1 MDGSPVRCRLT
12 SAIFLALLAAHNLPG
27 AEADSH
33 SRTDPVLSLRQL
45 NERRLPN
52 LEAAH
57 AGERAVIRGTV
68 NSRPFRFRGYSILT
82 IEDSTAGAALQTP
95 AEDPQGLQAY
105 RPGDEIEA
113 HGVVSMV
120 DGMVV
125 LVPGQ
130 IALLGRL
137 SPPQATEVS
146 SIPGAA
152 YLGRL
157 VRVSGRIRH
166 SASAASGDYLILEQ
180 PGGTLNV
187 FMPTGPEGSGGGF
200 GPVRVG
206 DQIAVTGVGFE
217 YCTHP
222 PFNRGYQVMVPSSAL
237 LTEKAGAHGI
247 SPVFVLGFMALMALV
262 GLFLWRREGR
272 LRVQRERLRKI
283 YQLGEEILGAPS
295 AEAIFKRIK
304 DALPPIL
311 GVTQA
316 RLYLYNRGSK
326 TLDGVSGETGE
337 AISISLSAPPNGP
350 PAGAVACFHY
360 RTLLAIPDVD
370 RSPFPVA
377 GPVGVAAPKSLL
389 FVPMLAQKE
398 VVGVLEL
405 DQDDRQRDFPADE
418 QALAQHLGNQIAV
431 SLRLLSRRS
440 VQEQLFRT
448 EKLAAVGRLI
458 SGIVNDLE
466 SPLSSIGELAE
477 AALERARGGSLER
490 DVSAIANE
498 ARKASS
504 MVARL
509 LSFASEETAEARP
522 VPISSLLRGLID
534 FREGDWKASGIRL
547 RDLTSREPLHV
558 LGSQG
563 QLEQVF
569 LNLLVHVEQSL
580 ADAPVKMLT
589 IRTST
594 LARRLL
600 VEIVFS
606 AGREARDAA
615 ETAAVLG
622 VTRSVIAGH
631 GGEVRLIEGPNE
643 HPRFEIELPLAAT
656 DRAHTTVMPAAPHG
670 DSPRRLTALA
680 IEPDEAVLR
689 QLLGLLAARG
699 YRVVPAEDADN
710 GLELALRMRFDAALC
725 SVHAGGL
732 NWVELSER
740 LQSRVGVFVLLSD
753 RYDPELAADFE
764 GDGRFVLAKPLQESE
779 LIRCLRGIEKTP
791 PAKIIRFKNGV
802 A

>member
-1 MDGSPVRCRLT
+1 V
-12 SAIFLALLAAHNLPG
+12 AAHNLPG
-27 AEADSH
+27 AEADS
-33 SRTDPVLSLRQL
+33 RAQTDPVLSIRQV
-45 NERRLPN
+45 NERRLPD

-68 NSRPFRFRGYSILT
+68 NSRAFRFRSYSILT
-82 IEDSTAGAALQTP
+82 IEDSGGGAALQ
-95 AEDPQGLQAY
+95 AFGEDRQRLEVQQ
-105 RPGDEIEA
+105 PGDEIEA

-125 LVPGQ
+125 LVPDQ
-130 IALLGRL
+130 VTLLARQ
-137 SPPQATEVS
+137 SPPRATELS

-152 YLGRL
+152 HLGRL

-166 SASAASGDYLILEQ
+166 SASAASGDYLVLEQ
-180 PGGTLNV
+180 PGGTFNI
-187 FMPTGPEGSGGGF
+187 FMPTGPVGSGGGF

-206 DQIAVTGVGFE
+206 DEIAVTGVGFE

-222 PFNRGYQVMVPSSAL
+222 PFNRGYQVMVGSSAP
-237 LTEKAGAHGI
+237 LTEMTGAHGI
-247 SPVFVLGFMALMALV
+247 SPVFVLGFLALMALV

-295 AEAIFKRIK
+295 AEAIFKRIE
-304 DALPPIL
+304 DALPSIL
-311 GVTQA
+311 DVTQV
-316 RLYLYNRGSK
+316 RLYVYNRGSK
-326 TLDGVSGETGE
+326 TLDSVSGEIGE
-337 AISISLSAPPNGP
+337 EVSISLSTPPNGP

-360 RTLLAIPDVD
+360 RTLLAIPDID
-370 RSPFPVA
+370 RSPFPVS
-377 GPVGVAAPKSLL
+377 GPAGVASPKSLL

-405 DQDDRQRDFPADE
+405 DQDDRPRDFPADE

-477 AALERARGGSLER
+477 GTLERARGGNLER
-490 DVSAIANE
+490 DVSAIASE

-509 LSFASEETAEARP
+509 LSFASQDAAEARP
-522 VPISSLLRGLID
+522 VPITSLLRGLID

-547 RDLTSREPLHV
+547 RDLTSREPLRV

-580 ADAPVKMLT
+580 ADAPIKVLT
-589 IRTST
+589 IRTSV

-606 AGREARDAA
+606 AGREARDAE

-631 GGEVRLIEGPNE
+631 GGEVRLIEPLNE
-643 HPRFEIELPLAAT
+643 DPRFEIELPLAAA
-656 DRAHTTVMPAAPHG
+656 DRSQTTVMPAAPHS
-670 DSPRRLTALA
+670 DSVRRLTALA

-689 QLLGLLAARG
+689 HLLGLLAARG
-699 YRVVPAEDADN
+699 YRVVPAQDADN
-710 GLELALRMRFDAALC
+710 GLELAQRMRFDVALC
-725 SVHAGGL
+725 SVHASGL

-753 RYDPELAADFE
+753 RYDPELATDFE

-779 LIRCLRGIEKTP
+779 LIRCLRGIERAP

>member
-1 MDGSPVRCRLT
+1 MRQVNERK
-12 SAIFLALLAAHNLPG
+12 LPDLG
-27 AEADSH
+27 AEYAGQ
-33 SRTDPVLSLRQL
+33 R
-45 NERRLPN
+45 
-52 LEAAH
+52 AA
-57 AGERAVIRGTV
+57 IRGTV
-68 NSRPFRFRGYSILT
+68 NSRAFRFRSYTILT
-82 IEDSTAGAALQTP
+82 IEDATGGAALQ
-95 AEDPQGLQAY
+95 AFGDDQQRLEAY
-105 RPGDEIEA
+105 QPGDQIEA

-125 LVPGQ
+125 LAPDR
-130 IALLGRL
+130 ITLLARQA
-137 SPPQATEVS
+137 PPRATLVS

-166 SASAASGDYLILEQ
+166 TASVASGDFLILEQ

-187 FMPTGPEGSGGGF
+187 FMPSGPDGSSGGF
-200 GPVRVG
+200 GPIRLG
-206 DQIAVTGVGFE
+206 DQIEVTGVGFE

-222 PFNRGYQVMVPSSAL
+222 PYNRGYQVMVASSSL
-237 LTEKAGAHGI
+237 LTEKGSVNGI
-247 SPVFVLGFMALMALV
+247 SPAFVLGFLALMALV
-262 GLFLWRREGR
+262 SLFLWRREGR

-283 YQLGEEILGAPS
+283 YQLGEEVLGAPS
-295 AEAIFKRIK
+295 AEAIFKRIE
-304 DALPPIL
+304 DALPSIL
-311 GVTQA
+311 HVT
-316 RLYLYNRGSK
+316 RVRPYLYNRGSK
-326 TLDGVSGETGE
+326 TLDAVSGETGE
-337 AISISLSAPPNGP
+337 AVTISLSTPPNGP

-360 RTLLAIPDVD
+360 RTLLAIPDID
-370 RSPFPVA
+370 RSPFPVSA
-377 GPVGVAAPKSLL
+377 PAGVATPKSLL

-405 DQDDRQRDFPADE
+405 DQDDRPRDFSADE

-431 SLRLLSRRS
+431 ALRLLSRRS

-458 SGIVNDLE
+458 TGIVNDLE
-466 SPLSSIGELAE
+466 TPLSSIGELAD
-477 AALERARGGSLER
+477 AALETARGGSLER

-509 LSFASEETAEARP
+509 VSFASQDAGEARL
-522 VPISSLLRGLID
+522 VPISNLLRGLID
-534 FREGDWKASGIRL
+534 FREGDWKASGIRV
-547 RDLTSREPLHV
+547 RDLTSREPLNV

-580 ADAPVKMLT
+580 ADAPAKVLT
-589 IRTST
+589 VRTSV

-606 AGREARDAA
+606 AGRETRDAE
-615 ETAAVLG
+615 ETASVLG

-631 GGEVRLIEGPNE
+631 GGEVRLIERLNE
-643 HPRFEIELPLAAT
+643 DPRFEIELPLAK
-656 DRAHTTVMPAAPHG
+656 DRAQTTVLPATPHP
-670 DSPRRLTALA
+670 DATRRLTALA
-680 IEPDEAVLR
+680 IEPDEGALR
-689 QLLGLLAARG
+689 HLLGLLAARG
-699 YRVVPAEDADN
+699 YRVVPAQDADI
-710 GLELALRMRFDAALC
+710 GLDLAQRVRFDVVLC
-725 SVHAGGL
+725 SVHASGL

-764 GDGRFVLAKPLQESE
+764 GEGRFVLPKPVQEPE
-779 LIRCLRGIEKTP
+779 LIRCLRGIEKAP

>member
-1 MDGSPVRCRLT
+1 L
-12 SAIFLALLAAHNLPG
+12 LALLAAHNLPG
-27 AEADSH
+27 AEADSRQ
-33 SRTDPVLSLRQL
+33 RTDAFLSLRQL
-45 NERRLPN
+45 NERMPPD

-57 AGERAVIRGTV
+57 AGERAMIRGTV
-68 NSRPFRFRGYSILT
+68 NSRAFRLRGYSILT
-82 IEDSTAGAALQTP
+82 IEDSAAGAALQMFG
-95 AEDPQGLQAY
+95 DDQQQLQAY
-105 RPGDEIEA
+105 QPGDEIEA
-113 HGVVSMV
+113 RGVVSMV

-125 LVPGQ
+125 LVPDG
-130 IALLGRL
+130 ISLLART
-137 SPPQATEVS
+137 SPPQAIEVPS
-146 SIPGAA
+146 LPGAD

-157 VRVSGRIRH
+157 VRVTGRIRH
-166 SASAASGDYLILEQ
+166 SASAASGVYLVLEQ
-180 PGGTLNV
+180 PGGAFNV
-187 FMPTGPEGSGGGF
+187 FMPTGPDGSDGGF
-200 GPVRVG
+200 GAVRVG
-206 DQIAVTGVGFE
+206 DDIEVTGVGFQ

-222 PFNRGYQVMVPSSAL
+222 PFNRGYQVMVGSPAPV
-237 LTEKAGAHGI
+237 TEKPGTHGI
-247 SPVFVLGFMALMALV
+247 SPVFVLGFLALMALV

-272 LRVQRERLRKI
+272 LRAQRERLRKI

-295 AEAIFKRIK
+295 AEAIFKRIE

-311 GVTQA
+311 DVNQV

-326 TLDGVSGETGE
+326 TLDGVSGDTGE
-337 AISISLSAPPNGP
+337 AVSISLSTPPNGP

-360 RTLLAIPDVD
+360 RTLLAIPDID
-370 RSPFPVA
+370 RSPFPVS
-377 GPVGVAAPKSLL
+377 GPAGVAAPKSLL

-398 VVGVLEL
+398 VVGVMEL
-405 DQDDRQRDFPADE
+405 DQDDRPRDFSADE
-418 QALAQHLGNQIAV
+418 QAWAQHLGNQIAV

-477 AALERARGGSLER
+477 GALERARGGNLER
-490 DVSAIANE
+490 DVSAIASE
-498 ARKASS
+498 ARKAAS

-509 LSFASEETAEARP
+509 LSFASEDAAEARP
-522 VPISSLLRGLID
+522 VPISTLLRGLID

-547 RDLTSREPLHV
+547 RDLTSREPLQV

-580 ADAPVKMLT
+580 ADAPTKVLT
-589 IRTST
+589 IRTSV

-606 AGREARDAA
+606 GGREARDAE

-631 GGEVRLIEGPNE
+631 GGEVRLIERLNE
-643 HPRFEIELPLAAT
+643 DPRFEIELPLAAT
-656 DRAHTTVMPAAPHG
+656 DRTQTTVMPAAPHS
-670 DSPRRLTALA
+670 DSVRRLTALA

-689 QLLGLLAARG
+689 QLVGLLAARG
-699 YRVVPAEDADN
+699 YRVVPAPDADN
-710 GLELALRMRFDAALC
+710 GLDMAQRMRFDVALC

-732 NWVELSER
+732 NWVELAER
-740 LQSRVGVFVLLSD
+740 LQSRVGVFILLSD

-764 GDGRFVLAKPLQESE
+764 GNGRFVLAKPLQEAE
-779 LIRCLRGIEKTP
+779 LIRCLRGIEKAA